1 MYNFGNKALKNG
13 NVLNCSREHS
23 LQEDKQGDLGEV
35 ILMQFGTFPELLEKW
50 NSCENWE
57 QTVYSKLIHH

>member
-13 NVLNCSREHS
+13 NVLNCSHEHS

-35 ILMQFGTFPELLEKW
+35 ILMQFGTFPEA
-50 NSCENWE
+50 WE
-57 QTVYSKLIHH
+57 AAAHCSDHIVHAST

>member
-23 LQEDKQGDLGEV
+23 FQEDKQGDLGEV
-35 ILMQFGTFPELLEKW
+35 IFNAIW
-50 NSCENWE
+50 NFS
-57 QTVYSKLIHH
+57 

>member
-57 QTVYSKLIHH
+57 

>member
-13 NVLNCSREHS
+13 NVLNCSHEHS

-35 ILMQFGTFPELLEKW
+35 ILMQFGTFPELLQKW
-50 NSCENWE
+50 NSWENWE
-57 QTVYSKLIHH
+57 